1 MLKWMVWTMPV
12 AIVFI
17 AAFLLIIGMTIW
29 GHYRPPRIRK
39 GFLRITTDRGDR
51 VYISYI
57 SFAAFM
63 ILWIALVDGM
73 LYVGTGIGVALAAI
87 ILKWG

>member
-1 MLKWMVWTMPV
+1 MLKWMVWTLPV

-17 AAFLLIIGMTIW
+17 AAFVLIIGLTIW
-29 GHYRPPRIRK
+29 GHYSPPKIHK

-63 ILWIALVDGM
+63 VLWIALVEGM
-73 LYVGTGIGVALAAI
+73 LYTGVGIGAVLSAI